1 MAYVTLEFLSSE
13 LLERAVQAVTRSRE
27 LCANT
32 SRLIKEMRDGI
43 VAVQGT
49 GRQSS
54 TSSLCFCDWTCWPAR
69 VAAGRDAGDME
80 SWFVVGPLERRR
92 DDRRRDGDVIE
103 AAEQSNA
110 P

>member
-32 SRLIKEMRDGI
+32 SRRIKEMRDGI

-49 GRQSS
+49 DRQLETVLRERQRVS
-54 TSSLCFCDWTCWPAR
+54 AR
-69 VAAGRDAGDME
+69 VSGTLRVHQV
-80 SWFVVGPLERRR
+80 SSSSR
-92 DDRRRDGDVIE
+92 
-103 AAEQSNA
+103 
-110 P
+110 

>member
-49 GRQSS
+49 DRQLE
-54 TSSLCFCDWTCWPAR
+54 TVLRERQRYPPASR
-69 VAAGRDAGDME
+69 AR
-80 SWFVVGPLERRR
+80 
-92 DDRRRDGDVIE
+92 
-103 AAEQSNA
+103 
-110 P
+110 